1 MSGDHNMNQFTY
13 GKAIPGA
20 NQAQRTTG
28 IHEQKYFDTGPQ
40 PVKGLLPEQEV
51 EAPYRSV
58 VEQQWMSLEG
68 RIDFM
73 ANALDTLAQRLA
85 PVMRETPC
93 KTMEESLPCADS
105 PMGRKLENFN
115 SRINAL
121 NENILHIIES
131 LEI

>member
-1 MSGDHNMNQFTY
+1 MNQFTY

-20 NQAQRTTG
+20 NQATT
-28 IHEQKYFDTGPQ
+28 KSD
-40 PVKGLLPEQEV
+40 V
-51 EAPYRSV
+51 EEPYRSV
-58 VEQQWMSLEG
+58 MERQWMSLEG

-73 ANALDTLAQRLA
+73 ANALETLEQRLA

-115 SRINAL
+115 SRMNAMS
-121 NENILHIIES
+121 EHILHIIER

>member
-1 MSGDHNMNQFTY
+1 MY
-13 GKAIPGA
+13 
-20 NQAQRTTG
+20 QRNSN
-28 IHEQKYFDTGPQ
+28 IYYSDTLRNNFEAGSQ
-40 PVKGLLPEQEV
+40 PVKGLLPEQNV

-58 VEQQWMSLEG
+58 VEQQWMGLEG

-73 ANALDTLAQRLA
+73 VNALETLAQRLA

-115 SRINAL
+115 SRMNAMS
-121 NENILHIIES
+121 EHILHIIER
-131 LEI
+131 LEV